1 MTVRLS
7 DHFTY
12 PRLLRFVAPSVAMMM
27 VTSVYSIV
35 DGFFISNIVG
45 KNAFAAVNL
54 IMRLLAALG
63 AFGFMIGTGGA
74 ALVSLT
80 LGQGETDRANR
91 YFSMLTQALA
101 GIGLLLALIGFLWMP
116 DFARL
121 LGAGP
126 AILNDC
132 ALYGR
137 VLILAIPFFM
147 LQNSFQSFLV
157 SAEKP
162 QMGLQIS
169 LAAGLCNVLLDF
181 LLVYVFRQGI
191 LGAALATA
199 LSQALGA
206 LIPLA
211 YFARPNG
218 SLLRLSWVK
227 IAWRALSRACA
238 NGSSEMMTNL
248 SSSLVG
254 MLYNFQLLRLA
265 AEDGLAAYGVIMY
278 VNFVFMACF
287 FGYSIG
293 ASPVISYH
301 YGAGNSQELKNLF
314 RKSMVVTALASAA
327 MLTSAITLA
336 QPLSRLFVGYD
347 SDLLAMTAQGMALYS
362 TSFLICGFNV
372 FASSFFTALNN
383 GLLSALIS
391 FLRTLIFQVAAIL
404 ILPRLWGL
412 NGVWLALT
420 AAELAAVAVSAF
432 LLWKKRGQYHYC

>member
-54 IMRLLAALG
+54 IMPLLAALG

-137 VLILAIPFFM
+137 
-147 LQNSFQSFLV
+147 
-157 SAEKP
+157 
-162 QMGLQIS
+162 
-169 LAAGLCNVLLDF
+169 
-181 LLVYVFRQGI
+181 QGI

-218 SLLRLSWVK
+218 GLLRLSWVK

-362 TSFLICGFNV
+362 MSFLICGFNV